1 MRKMLV
7 TESSAAVLCDCFID
21 REFELPLLSAHI
33 SCITQPLI
41 NIIGVASSEGL
52 VWVELPFTV

>member
-1 MRKMLV
+1 V